1 MITEVAA
8 ENFKSW
14 RDTGPIRMAPITGL
28 FGPNSSGK
36 TAILQLLLLLKQT
49 VESSDQQQ
57 VLQTGHEHTYV
68 NLGTFFDIIHA
79 HRISSGITISI
90 EWHPIQ
96 EVYIPEPDQTSHP
109 QRSIKKLNFSTTIQD
124 LRDSIAVK
132 RFTYSFSIGSHQY
145 QFGME
150 QEAEQKYNLLIKGYD
165 LKPIHN
171 RSTTFPAPIK
181 CYGFPSE
188 VFASYQNANFL
199 KEFVLAFE
207 KLGQHI
213 WYLGP
218 LREYP
223 KRTYV
228 WSGQRPQDV
237 GQRGELAIAALL
249 AARKSKAEH
258 YSGESLEEK
267 VAQWLKELGL
277 AHHFSIHP
285 FPYPRNEMYE
295 VSVKLT
301 PGSPDVLITDVGFGI
316 SQILPVIVLCYYAPK
331 GATIILEQP
340 ETHLHPSVQ
349 AGLADVLID
358 AIRTRQIQIILESHS
373 EHLLRRLQRRI
384 AEGTLDSSEAAL
396 YFCTTNKLGISRLQP
411 LQLDQYGNI
420 TNWPENFFG
429 DEFGDIAAMQEAML
443 KRQLGS
449 A

>member
-1 MITEVAA
+1 M
-8 ENFKSW
+8 
-14 RDTGPIRMAPITGL
+14 
-28 FGPNSSGK
+28 
-36 TAILQLLLLLKQT
+36 
-49 VESSDQQQ
+49 
-57 VLQTGHEHTYV
+57 
-68 NLGTFFDIIHA
+68 
-79 HRISSGITISI
+79 
-90 EWHPIQ
+90 
-96 EVYIPEPDQTSHP
+96 
-109 QRSIKKLNFSTTIQD
+109 
-124 LRDSIAVK
+124 
-132 RFTYSFSIGSHQY
+132 
-145 QFGME
+145 
-150 QEAEQKYNLLIKGYD
+150 
-165 LKPIHN
+165 
-171 RSTTFPAPIK
+171 
-181 CYGFPSE
+181 
-188 VFASYQNANFL
+188 FASYQNANFL

-285 FPYPRNEMYE
+285 LPSHREMYE

-396 YFCTTNKLGISRLQP
+396 YFCTTDKSGISQLQP